1 VRIWRHSSGVVARRR
16 IDARNHLP
24 RLAAPALDV
33 EGWRKQRRAAAHAR
47 RHLLPV
53 VSSKEL
59 RSSAVGSRVCTAGAG
74 RAAWAAPGGGKQDG
88 APHHSPITI

>member
-33 EGWRKQRRAAAHAR
+33 EGWRKQRRPPLTRA
-47 RHLLPV
+47 
-53 VSSKEL
+53 
-59 RSSAVGSRVCTAGAG
+59 GTCSR
-74 RAAWAAPGGGKQDG
+74 
-88 APHHSPITI
+88 